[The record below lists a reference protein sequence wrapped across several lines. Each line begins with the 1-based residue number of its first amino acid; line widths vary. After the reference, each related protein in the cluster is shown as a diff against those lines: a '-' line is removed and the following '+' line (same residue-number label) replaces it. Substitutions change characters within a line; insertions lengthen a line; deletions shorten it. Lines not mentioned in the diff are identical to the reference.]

1 MTAYRADLCTDE
13 SAVQTRSDRGN
24 DERVC
29 GPLRSLAIEGM
40 VRSNSF
46 GKRQENSTAGIEGDA
61 RSTAI
66 TSKMRP
72 QSFRAPSR
80 TWRPPIRS

>member
-13 SAVQTRSDRGN
+13 SAVQTRSDRVTTR
-24 DERVC
+24 EC
-29 GPLRSLAIEGM
+29 AWPLRSLPIEGM

-46 GKRQENSTAGIEGDA
+46 GERQENSTAGIEGDA